1 MAKTETIFTPE
12 FTLLP
17 SIRNEWCETQ
27 QSWTKY
33 CETDMSVP
41 IPPSFNPKDVLK

>member
-27 QSWTKY
+27 H